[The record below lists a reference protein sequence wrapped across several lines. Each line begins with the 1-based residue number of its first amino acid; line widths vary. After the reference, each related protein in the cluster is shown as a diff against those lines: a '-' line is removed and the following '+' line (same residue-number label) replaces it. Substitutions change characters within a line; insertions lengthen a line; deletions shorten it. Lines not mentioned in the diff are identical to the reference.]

1 MGISIGRIKLL
12 SEVIEFNKVNL
23 DKALT
28 YGVLHTKSSNK
39 LVAKVLKKEI
49 LKDLAQEEILHQN
62 DVFKQLGFVE
72 INSLDFYPHEKPT
85 FTLDLNKPLSSEYM
99 NKYDL
104 VYDGG
109 TMEHCFNVPMVLEN
123 TIKFLKKGGT
133 VVHVNP
139 MSGQVGHGFY
149 QFSPTLYYDFYT
161 ANGFDNL
168 KIEIYIRRSKKE
180 YVYEI
185 PNNKINKF
193 VNVPRCFMGARAF
206 IHFSARKVKDV
217 DEIVFPIQATYKKHF
232 EINKGIRHQKFLNI
246 SFYKKIKKFI
256 IERFPI
262 TYLFYLTRIKLR
274 KIL

>member
-1 MGISIGRIKLL
+1 MGVSIGRIKLL
-12 SEVIEFNKVNL
+12 NEIIKLNKINL

-28 YGVLHTKSSNK
+28 YGVLHTNSSNK
-39 LVAKVLKKEI
+39 SVARVLKKET
-49 LKDLAQEEILHQN
+49 LKDLAEEEILHQN
-62 DVFKQLGFVE
+62 DVFNQLGFIE
-72 INSLDFYPHEKPT
+72 INSLDYYPHEKPT
-85 FTLDLNKPLSSEYM
+85 FTLDLNKPLSSEYV

-123 TIKFLKKGGT
+123 TIKFLKRGGT

-149 QFSPTLYYDFYT
+149 QFSPTLYYDFYA

-168 KIEIYIRRSKKE
+168 KMEIYIQLSKRE
-180 YVYEI
+180 YVYTI
-185 PNNKINKF
+185 PNNKLNKF

-206 IHFSARKVKDV
+206 IHFSARKTQEV
-217 DEIVFPIQATYKKHF
+217 DEIVFPIQAQYKNHF
-232 EINKGIRHQKFLNI
+232 EINKGISHPKFLN
-246 SFYKKIKKFI
+246 FLFLQKVKKFI
-256 IERFPI
+256 IEKFPI
-262 TYLFYLTRIKLR
+262 TYLFYLTRKRLR